1 MNVYDSDRMLD
12 LVNKEYFLVSS
23 PDNADAILIN
33 TCHIREKAAEKVY
46 SEIGKYAYLKD
57 SNKKLKIIVAGCVAQ
72 AEGEAMLQ
80 RQPLIDAIIGP
91 QMYQILP
98 DILLDKLNFKKI
110 FLDFD
115 EEKKFQKLGFDRK
128 KALMSSFITIQ
139 EGCD

>member
-1 MNVYDSDRMLD
+1 M
-12 LVNKEYFLVSS
+12 
-23 PDNADAILIN
+23 
-33 TCHIREKAAEKVY
+33 
-46 SEIGKYAYLKD
+46 
-57 SNKKLKIIVAGCVAQ
+57 AQ

-115 EEKKFQKLGFDRK
+115 EEKISKIR
-128 KALMSSFITIQ
+128 I
-139 EGCD
+139 